1 MKAFE
6 WTGKCDN
13 LCEISWVLF
22 RILGSK
28 SVLYEMVM
36 KAPARRQKYGTVE
49 TRYLIASETYKK
61 GIKSGPQWEGTKR
74 FTFRF
79 FRFKSPDPSDS

>member
-1 MKAFE
+1 MD
-6 WTGKCDN
+6 GQKCEN

-49 TRYLIASETYKK
+49 TRYVIASEADKK
-61 GIKSGPQWEGTKR
+61 GIKSGPQKERTR
-74 FTFRF
+74 FTVRF
-79 FRFKSPDPSDS
+79 FFSDLNSRSL